1 MLRFRTLEAKARADA
16 RQEAAQRTR
25 AINRMAGPAVSARDD
40 ARPVGRLLLDI
51 GSQTIDLELRPD
63 PRDVRRWRAYRNGEP
78 YLHAGLER
86 IWRKVQSEIA
96 PPLGR
101 DRWSEA

>member
-1 MLRFRTLEAKARADA
+1 MLRFRTPAAKARADA

-25 AINRMAGPAVSARDD
+25 ALNRMERPMAPRDD
-40 ARPVGRLLLDI
+40 MRPVGRLLLDI
-51 GSQTIDLELRPD
+51 GSQVIDLELRPD
-63 PRDVRRWRAYRNGEP
+63 PRDVRRWRAYRKGEP
-78 YLHAGLER
+78 YCHAGLER

-101 DRWSEA
+101 DRWI